1 METVEITVEPRG
13 VRGKGA
19 ARRLRAGG
27 RIPGV
32 IYGPNREAT
41 HVTVSTV
48 EFERKIAPL
57 EGAHLVSLR
66 GAGSLGNA
74 VVLVKEMQEHP
85 LTGRILHADFLEVD
99 LTKRIK
105 VTVSLHFVGRA
116 AGVVSGGIVQP
127 VLRDIEVECLPTQI
141 PDFIEVDV
149 SPLEIHASVH
159 VKDLTLP
166 SGVVATTDGALTV
179 VTVAA
184 PAAEEPAPGAAEAA
198 PEAPAGTPETA
209 GQTESTES

>member
-1 METVEITVEPRG
+1 MDTVEISVEPRD
-13 VRGKGA
+13 VRGKGP
-19 ARRLRAGG
+19 ARRLRAAG
-27 RIPGV
+27 RIPAIV
-32 IYGPNREAT
+32 YGPNRKAT

-48 EFERKIAPL
+48 EFERKIATL
-57 EGAHLVSLR
+57 EGAHLVNLR
-66 GAGSLGNA
+66 GAGSLGDA

-99 LTKRIK
+99 LTKRVR
-105 VTVSLHFVGRA
+105 VTVSIHFVGRA
-116 AGVVSGGIVQP
+116 VGVVSGGIVQP
-127 VLRDIEVECLPTQI
+127 VLRDIEVECLPTRI

-166 SGVVATTDGALTV
+166 EGVVAMTDGALTV

-184 PAAEEPAPGAAEAA
+184 PAAEEAPAAAEGVA
-198 PEAPAGTPETA
+198 EVPAGTPETA
-209 GQTESTES
+209 GETELKES